1 MIKNIKR
8 LLKQA
13 TCKHEYVTDTL
24 TSVIEDG
31 KSVDS
36 EFIFRCRKCL
46 KNKKI
51 TTHGLDTWCSW

>member
-8 LLKQA
+8 LFKQIV
-13 TCKHEYVTDTL
+13 CKHEYITDTL
-24 TSVIEDG
+24 TSVIENG

-36 EFIFRCRKCL
+36 EFIFRCRKCS

-51 TTHGLDTWCSW
+51 TTYGTDTWSSC